1 MRITVNHSVK
11 SIEDL
16 DVRALNILQYNFG
29 SIDKLL
35 EYYKK
40 NGGFLKLRNT
50 GNKTNDQ
57 LVSLCEY
64 IISNGL
70 NFNKN
75 DIVIDTDNYSSNFL
89 NEIKTEYEILKSRLS
104 RRALNILIQ
113 VEGELNKDVFQ
124 FISLLKSG
132 KIDFMSVRN
141 CGQLTKDEL
150 TEFVNQISEKFNI
163 RTEAV
168 SDGDSKLFNQR
179 EIEKL
184 ESIIFIL
191 RNSLSQRALNVFN
204 SLLVDYQSEIDVF
217 YNQLI
222 YGDLNFIEVRNCG
235 LKTELELRLFAKQIQ
250 NAFFNQ
256 NDKYEEV
263 SPLQNIYVQIK
274 SVFPEIPTSA
284 FPHMVYDDELNL
296 YKLVLTAIYYYDF
309 KPTKQK
315 VIRELFLNK
324 SDILHLEIARKC
336 NITRERVRQILAT
349 FYEKNLVEI
358 INKVN
363 QLPVNF
369 VNLQNQNKNETFI
382 QVNNIDLSYIDQ
394 GIKLNRDL
402 LFEVTK
408 LLFSQ
413 SYKSCSDLYLKIK
426 TINNALDVN
435 TLKWELVSIDFIEEV
450 KFIDFLE
457 WVDVELF
464 NFGKLGNE
472 FDLDVLI
479 FRYFQTFNI
488 PINKNWVNEL
498 AAFVNRNK
506 FDFSNT
512 VVRRKGLREA
522 RRNEIISICRSH
534 IEQSNSPVKTTEL
547 ISVLF
552 NHGIGINKQELLF
565 LLNKRR
571 DVFLAFGHGV
581 WTLSSLR
588 TDSVFGGSL
597 RDMVLKMLEQ
607 SEIPLHVSEILTYIN
622 QFRKV
627 SFRSLQTNLK
637 TDVEEMF
644 VFFNCNFIGLKLKN
658 YDRPWFELP
667 KVIGSHFGKVMLDKA
682 SEISEDIPELYLQK
696 YNYPKV
702 NTQFLIELK
711 NDME

>member
-1 MRITVNHSVK
+1 MGITVNHSVK

-29 SIDKLL
+29 SIERLL

-50 GNKTNDQ
+50 GNKINDQ

-64 IISNGL
+64 FISDGL

-75 DIVIDTDNYSSNFL
+75 EIDSVNYSSNFL
-89 NEIKTEYEILKSRLS
+89 NEIKLEYEILKSNLS

-113 VEGELNKDVFQ
+113 VEGESNKDVFH

-132 KIDFMSVRN
+132 KIDFKSVRN

-150 TEFVNQISEKFNI
+150 TEFVEKISEKFKI
-163 RTEAV
+163 RTDLV
-168 SDGDSKLFNQR
+168 SNSDLKLLNHS

-184 ESIIFIL
+184 ESIIYKI
-191 RNSLSQRALNVFN
+191 RNSLSQRALKVFN

-256 NDKYEEV
+256 NENHEEV
-263 SPLQNIYVQIK
+263 SLLQNIYVQIK
-274 SVFPEIPTSA
+274 SVFPEIPSLV
-284 FPHMVYDDELNL
+284 FPHMICDEELNL
-296 YKLVLTAIYYYDF
+296 FKLVFTAIYYYDF
-309 KPTKQK
+309 KPTKQN
-315 VIRELFLNK
+315 VIRELFRDE
-324 SDILHLEIARKC
+324 SDILHVEIAQKC
-336 NITRERVRQILAT
+336 NITRERVRQILTT

-358 INKVN
+358 VEKVI

-369 VNLQNQNKNETFI
+369 VSLQNQNKIETFI
-382 QVNNIDLSYIDQ
+382 KVNNIDVSYLDH
-394 GIKLNRDL
+394 GVKLNREL
-402 LFEVTK
+402 LFKVTK
-408 LLFSQ
+408 LLYSQ
-413 SYKSCSDLYLKIK
+413 SHKSCSDLYIKIK

-435 TLKWELVSIDFIEEV
+435 TLKWEFVSIDFIEEV

-498 AAFVNRNK
+498 TAFVNRNK

-522 RRNEIISICRSH
+522 RRNEIISICRLH
-534 IEQSNSPVKTTEL
+534 IEQSISPVKTTEL
-547 ISVLF
+547 ISILF
-552 NHGIGINKQELLF
+552 NHGIGINKQELLM

-571 DVFLAFGHGV
+571 DVFLAFGLGV
-581 WTLSSLR
+581 WTLSSLK
-588 TDSVFGGSL
+588 TDNVFGGSL

-644 VFFNCNFIGLKLKN
+644 VFFNCNFIGLKLKK
-658 YDRPWFELP
+658 YDKSWFELP
-667 KVIGSHFGKVMLDKA
+667 KVNGLHFGKVMLDKA
-682 SEISEDIPELYLQK
+682 LEISHDIPELYLQK

-702 NTQFLIELK
+702 NTQFLIESK
-711 NDME
+711 K